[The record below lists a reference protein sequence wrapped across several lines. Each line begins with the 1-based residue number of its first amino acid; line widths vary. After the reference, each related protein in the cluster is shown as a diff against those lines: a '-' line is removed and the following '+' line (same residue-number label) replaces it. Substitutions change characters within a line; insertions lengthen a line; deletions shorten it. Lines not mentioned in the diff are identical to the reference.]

1 MRDCEFLTFSKDRGS
16 QLYSFLCSVDDMV
29 TSDNEFHM
37 YVLYHYTSKEH
48 YDAYAYIIDKWSSN
62 PWITFIKQKVFYD
75 DVIDIVQ
82 NKMTCDKVFF
92 TPDDSLFIRPVNL
105 SDAVRIEDNE
115 IMSLRLGTHL
125 EVCHPLGN
133 KPQEL
138 PKFTRETD
146 DKVYWNWSD
155 GDCDWGYPLALD
167 TSVFN
172 RSEILS
178 CIHQI
183 RFNTPTSFE
192 SMLQPFDYYFERK
205 IGVCY
210 KDSKFL
216 SLPWN
221 VVTTEVYNKNG
232 GISTDLFLD
241 QWKDGNRIDHESIYH
256 MFPVSCH
263 QEVDLKF
270 VKRNDQ

>member
-16 QLYSFLCSVDDMV
+16 QLYSFLSSVEEMV

-37 YVLYHYTSKEH
+37 YVLYHYTTEDHGNVYS
-48 YDAYAYIIDKWSSN
+48 YILDKWSSN
-62 PWITFIKQKVFYD
+62 SWITFIKQQEFYG
-75 DVIDIVQ
+75 DVVDIVQ
-82 NKMTCDKVFF
+82 NKMTCGKIFF

-105 SDAVRIEDNE
+105 SDAMQTEENE

-125 EVCHPLGN
+125 KVCHPLGN
-133 KPQEL
+133 KPQKL
-138 PKFTRETD
+138 PTFIRETD
-146 DKVYWNWSD
+146 DKIYWNWNE
-155 GDCDWGYPLALD
+155 GECDWGYPLALD
-167 TSVFN
+167 TSVFDRN
-172 RSEILS
+172 EILS

-183 RFNTPTSFE
+183 RFNTPTTFE
-192 SMLQPFDYYFERK
+192 ASLQHFNEYFNHK
-205 IGVCY
+205 VGVCY

-232 GISTDLFLD
+232 GIEADLFLEE
-241 QWKDGNRIDHESIYH
+241 WKNGKRIDHESIYY

-263 QEVDLKF
+263 QEVELKF
-270 VKRNDQ
+270 VERDE